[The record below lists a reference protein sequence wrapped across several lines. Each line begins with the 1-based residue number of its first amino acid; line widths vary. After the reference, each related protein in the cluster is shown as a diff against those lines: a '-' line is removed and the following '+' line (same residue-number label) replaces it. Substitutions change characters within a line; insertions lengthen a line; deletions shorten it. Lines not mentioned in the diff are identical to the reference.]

1 MNKVD
6 ALRAV
11 KITTSV
17 ARFLENTKRRR
28 VALKLYKELV
38 TLLEF
43 IEQEFNSS
51 RALMNDKTRKELDHS
66 TISAFIS
73 IAVINLHL
81 LEYDE
86 SKIYAE
92 LALAKSRKTGSKKT
106 EESCLQIL
114 CVCLAFGRNQYD
126 QNTKCLEEI
135 LSVTK
140 ESGDTETEATTYYL
154 LAMRHVDVN
163 QMEEAEE
170 FLEKSIQTSRKCGC
184 RWIEV
189 KCLIAL
195 ALNVLSPGQ
204 KKKAFRKLEEALR
217 ISEEIGD
224 YERKAFALQA
234 LGDFSRV
241 YGRLEEAKE
250 FYEKKIQLCT
260 KLSYARLSGYMRLG
274 TVLLELHQFDEA
286 IKCLHKGLDI
296 CGEDHSVDQTLH
308 CKDKIYVELCH
319 LHLLLGQPEKATE
332 YVNKVLTG
340 SWYENKHFS
349 LGDLG
354 FYISTHGHFEQ
365 ACDILAESIK
375 GYENSLDP
383 LNDESK
389 LSDGDLEV
397 SIWMYTH
404 RCFLLFVL
412 GKFAEALCTAERGRA
427 RVLTELLAK
436 EYGIQEKAKLSE
448 TDLYSLMGSL
458 AKSQILVFFGS
469 AAYKSILWIMTNEQG
484 PNLEVMSQEKAEVD
498 CLLEANFG
506 SLSCSRNVN
515 CEDRTLSALYD
526 IQAADDDTQHD
537 SVSEKRLLEETDY
550 EAREVENLPNQL
562 FKSLIA
568 PFANQIQGRELVLVP
583 EGSMVMVPFAA
594 LQDDSGKYLSESC
607 SIRIIPS
614 LSTLKLI
621 LDSPENYHSRNGAL
635 IVGDP
640 QVSHVTALPQLKAA
654 RQEAKEIADLLE
666 VEPLLGMQATKE
678 EVLRRITD
686 VCLVHIA
693 AHGDAERGEIACAPN
708 PSSPQNPTKEDYML
722 TMADVT
728 KVRIR
733 AKLVVLSCCHSAK
746 GKIMKAEGVVG
757 IARAFI
763 ASGARSVLVSL
774 WAVDDKATKEFMI
787 RFYGHLKCD
796 KMSVSEA
803 LHQTMKRMR
812 ESETTRY
819 TVREWAPFVL
829 IGDDVNLDL

>member
-6 ALRAV
+6 ASRAV

-28 VALKLYKELV
+28 AALKFYKELV

-51 RALMNDKTRKELDHS
+51 RALMNDKTQKELDYS
-66 TISAFIS
+66 TISAFLS

-114 CVCLAFGRNQYD
+114 CICLAFGRNQHD
-126 QNTKCLEEI
+126 RNTKCLEEI

-154 LAMRHVDVN
+154 LALRHVDVG

-170 FLEKSIQTSRKCGC
+170 FLEKSIQTSRKGGC
-184 RWIEV
+184 RLIEV
-189 KCLIAL
+189 ECLITL
-195 ALNVLSPGQ
+195 ALRVLLPRQ
-204 KKKAFRKLEEALR
+204 KKKAFWKLEEALR
-217 ISEEIGD
+217 ITEEIGD
-224 YERKAFALQA
+224 YERKASVLQA
-234 LGDFSRV
+234 LGDFSRSN
-241 YGRLEEAKE
+241 GRFEEAKE
-250 FYEKKIQLCT
+250 FYEKGVQLGA
-260 KLSYARLSGYMRLG
+260 KSPYARLSVYMRLG
-274 TVLLELHQFDEA
+274 TVLIELHQFDKA
-286 IKCLHKGLDI
+286 MKCLQKGLDI
-296 CGEDHSVDQTLH
+296 CGEDHSVGQTLQY
-308 CKDKIYVELCH
+308 DIYVELCR
-319 LHLLLGQPEKATE
+319 LHLLLGQPEKASE

-340 SWYENKHFS
+340 SWYEKNHTS
-349 LGDLG
+349 LRVLG
-354 FYISTHGHFEQ
+354 FYISKHGHFEQ

-389 LSDGDLEV
+389 LSDGDLDV
-397 SIWMYTH
+397 NIWMYTY

-412 GKFAEALCTAERGRA
+412 GKFAEALCTAEQGRA

-469 AAYKSILWIMTNEQG
+469 AADKSILWIMTNEQG

-506 SLSCSRNVN
+506 SLFCSRNVN

-526 IQAADDDTQHD
+526 IQSADDDTQHD
-537 SVSEKRLLEETDY
+537 SVSEKRLLEETDD
-550 EAREVENLPNQL
+550 EVREVENLPNQL

-568 PFANQIQGRELVLVP
+568 PFADRIQGRELVLVP

-594 LQDDSGKYLSESC
+594 LQDDSGKYLSDSC

-640 QVSHVTALPQLKAA
+640 QVSHVTALPQLMAA

-666 VEPLLGMQATKE
+666 VEPLLGEQATKE

-774 WAVDDKATKEFMI
+774 WAVDDKATKDFMI
-787 RFYGHLKCD
+787 RFYGHVKCD
-796 KMSVSEA
+796 KMSASEA
-803 LHQTMKRMR
+803 LHQTMKWMR

>member
-6 ALRAV
+6 ASRAV

-28 VALKLYKELV
+28 VALKFYKELV

-66 TISAFIS
+66 TISAFLS

-106 EESCLQIL
+106 EKSCLQIL
-114 CVCLAFGRNQYD
+114 CICLAFGRNQHD
-126 QNTKCLEEI
+126 RNTKCLEEI

-140 ESGDTETEATTYYL
+140 ESGDTETESTIYYL
-154 LAMRHVDVN
+154 LAMRHVDVG
-163 QMEEAEE
+163 QMEEAAE
-170 FLEKSIQTSRKCGC
+170 FLEKSIQTSRRGGC
-184 RWIEV
+184 RWREFE
-189 KCLIAL
+189 CLITL
-195 ALNVLSPGQ
+195 ALRVLSPGQ
-204 KKKAFRKLEEALR
+204 KNKAFQRLEEALR
-217 ISEEIGD
+217 ITEEIGD
-224 YERKAFALQA
+224 YEGKAFALQA
-234 LGDFSRV
+234 LGDFFGADGK
-241 YGRLEEAKE
+241 YEEAKE
-250 FYEKKIQLCT
+250 YYEKKIQLSV
-260 KLSYARLSGYMRLG
+260 KLPYARLSGYMRLG
-274 TVLLELHQFDEA
+274 AVLIKLRQFDEA
-286 IKCLHKGLDI
+286 MKCLHKGLDI

-308 CKDKIYVELCH
+308 FKDQIYVELCH
-319 LHLLLGQPEKATE
+319 LHLLLGQPETATE
-332 YVNKVLTG
+332 YVSKILTG
-340 SWYENKHFS
+340 SWYEDKHIS
-349 LGDLG
+349 LRDLG

-375 GYENSLDP
+375 GYENSLDS

-389 LSDGDLEV
+389 LSDGDLDV
-397 SIWMYTH
+397 NIRMYTY
-404 RCFLLFVL
+404 RCFFLFVL

-427 RVLTELLAK
+427 RILTELLAK

-469 AAYKSILWIMTNEQG
+469 AADKSILWIMTNEKG

-506 SLSCSRNVN
+506 SLFCSRNVN

-526 IQAADDDTQHD
+526 IQSADDDTQHD
-537 SVSEKRLLEETDY
+537 SVSEKRLLEETDD
-550 EAREVENLPNQL
+550 EVREVENLPNQL

-708 PSSPQNPTKEDYML
+708 PSSPKNPTKEDYML

-803 LHQTMKRMR
+803 LHQTMKWMR

>member
-6 ALRAV
+6 ASRAV

-28 VALKLYKELV
+28 AALKFYKELV

-43 IEQEFNSS
+43 IEQEFHSS
-51 RALMNDKTRKELDHS
+51 KALMNDKTRKELDYS
-66 TISAFIS
+66 TISAFLS
-73 IAVINLHL
+73 IATINLHL

-86 SKIYAE
+86 SRIYAE

-114 CVCLAFGRNQYD
+114 CVCLAFGRNQHD
-126 QNTKCLEEI
+126 RNTKCLKEI
-135 LSVTK
+135 LAVTK
-140 ESGDTETEATTYYL
+140 ESGDTETEATIYNL
-154 LAMRHVDVN
+154 LAMRHIDVG
-163 QMEEAEE
+163 QMEEAAE
-170 FLEKSIQTSRKCGC
+170 FLEKSIQTSRRGGC
-184 RWIEV
+184 RWIEFE
-189 KCLIAL
+189 CLITL
-195 ALNVLSPGQ
+195 ALRVLSPGQ
-204 KKKAFRKLEEALR
+204 KNKAFQRLEEALR
-217 ISEEIGD
+217 ITEEIGD

-234 LGDFSRV
+234 LGDFSTV
-241 YGRLEEAKE
+241 DGKYEEAKE
-250 FYEKKIQLCT
+250 YYEKKIQLT
-260 KLSYARLSGYMRLG
+260 AKFPFARLSGYMRLG
-274 TVLLELHQFDEA
+274 TVLIKLRQFDEA
-286 IKCLHKGLDI
+286 MKCLHKGLDI
-296 CGEDHSVDQTLH
+296 CGEDHSVDQTLRF
-308 CKDKIYVELCH
+308 KDQIYLQLCH
-319 LHLLLGQPEKATE
+319 LHLLLGQPETATE
-332 YVNKVLTG
+332 YVNKILTG
-340 SWYENKHFS
+340 SWYEGKHIS
-349 LGDLG
+349 LRALG

-375 GYENSLDP
+375 GYENSLDS

-389 LSDGDLEV
+389 LSDGDLDV
-397 SIWMYTH
+397 NTSMYTY

-412 GKFAEALCTAERGRA
+412 GKFAEALCTAEQGRA

-469 AAYKSILWIMTNEQG
+469 AADKSILWIMTNERG

-506 SLSCSRNVN
+506 SLFCSRNVN

-526 IQAADDDTQHD
+526 IQSADDDTQHD
-537 SVSEKRLLEETDY
+537 SVSEKRLLEETDD
-550 EAREVENLPNQL
+550 EVREVENLPNQL
-562 FKSLIA
+562 YKSLIA
-568 PFANQIQGRELVLVP
+568 PFADRIQGRELVLFP

-722 TMADVT
+722 TMADVS

-796 KMSVSEA
+796 NMSASEA
-803 LHQTMKRMR
+803 LHQTIKWMR